1 MNKIIDIFEIKVKDT
16 ATFIIRDETNPTI
29 KFINEAKAFKREMLK
44 DHCCEYCIHATEQPH
59 VAYGEDGTDVFCQ
72 IFNEL
77 KLEYDDGMQCI
88 FWEENTEKTEEFR

>member
-1 MNKIIDIFEIKVKDT
+1 MNKIRDIFEIKVKDT
-16 ATFIIRDETNPTI
+16 ATFTIRDEINPTI
-29 KFINEAKAFKREMLK
+29 KFINEAEAFKRQMLQ
-44 DHCCEYCIHATEQPH
+44 DHHCMYCIHAIEQPCWGH
-59 VAYGEDGTDVFCQ
+59 GEDGTDVFCQ